1 MLEYIFFDAELR
13 DQFVAYA
20 RSLGLECELRDDAL
34 GLVVA
39 LDEET
44 LNDELEDQLEAHYEQ
59 LEQQQAELLSQ
70 EAGGLQQLAGFRVN
84 LPDGQSCQV
93 PLPPELANR
102 LMAGFS
108 LEEIQTLL
116 DTVAR
121 SVLDPRQHLCEIM
134 HAEMARK

>member
-1 MLEYIFFDAELR
+1 MLEYIFFDAGLR

-20 RSLGLECELRDDAL
+20 RSLGLECEMRDDAL

-39 LDEET
+39 LDEEM

>member
-1 MLEYIFFDAELR
+1 MLEYIFFDAGLR
-13 DQFVAYA
+13 DEFVAHVHD
-20 RSLGLECELRDDAL
+20 LGLVCELRDDNM

-39 LDEET
+39 VDEEA
-44 LNDELEDQLEAHYEQ
+44 LNDDLEDQLEERYEQ
-59 LEQQQAELLSQ
+59 LEERQAELLTQ
-70 EAGGLQQLAGFRVN
+70 EEGGLKQLAGFRVN

-121 SVLDPRQHLCEIM
+121 SVLDPRQHLCEILRS
-134 HAEMARK
+134 ETQK

>member
-1 MLEYIFFDAELR
+1 MLEYIFFDAGLR
-13 DQFVAYA
+13 DEFVAHV
-20 RSLGLECELRDDAL
+20 RDLGLACELRDDNM

-39 LDEET
+39 VDEEA
-44 LNDELEDQLEAHYEQ
+44 LNDDLEDQLEERYEQ
-59 LEQQQAELLSQ
+59 LEERQAELLTQ
-70 EAGGLQQLAGFRVN
+70 EEGGLKQLAGFRVN

-121 SVLDPRQHLCEIM
+121 SVLDPRQHLCEILRS
-134 HAEMARK
+134 ETQK

>member
-1 MLEYIFFDAELR
+1 MLEYIFFDTGLR

-20 RSLGLECELRDDAL
+20 DSLGLTCELRDDAL

-39 LDEET
+39 LDEES
-44 LNDELEDQLEAHYEQ
+44 LNDELEDLLEAQYEQ
-59 LEQQQAELLSQ
+59 LEEQQAELLTQ
-70 EAGGLQQLAGFRVN
+70 EVGGLQQLAGFRIN

-102 LMAGFS
+102 LMASFS

-121 SVLDPRQHLCEIM
+121 SVLDPRQHLCKILREGT
-134 HAEMARK
+134 

>member
-1 MLEYIFFDAELR
+1 MLEYIFFDAGLR

-20 RSLGLECELRDDAL
+20 RSLGLTCELRDDHL

-39 LDEET
+39 LDEEA
-44 LNDELEDQLEAHYEQ
+44 LNDDLEDQLEERYGQ
-59 LEQQQAELLSQ
+59 LEDEQADLLAH
-70 EAGGLQQLAGFRVN
+70 EEGGLKQLAGFRVN

-93 PLPPELANR
+93 PLTPEMANR
-102 LMAGFS
+102 LMANFS

-121 SVLDPRQHLCEIM
+121 SVLDPHHHLCEMM
-134 HAEMARK
+134 HAETARE